1 MDIQMI
7 VLIALSVMLVI
18 KIVYLVAFKRSD
30 HEHHHSQDH
39 HHSHG
44 HHHDPRS

>member
-18 KIVYLVAFKRSD
+18 KIVYLVFFKRP
-30 HEHHHSQDH
+30 EQAAHHTHR

>member
-18 KIVYLVAFKRSD
+18 KIVYLVVKRPED
-30 HEHHHSQDH
+30 EHHSDVHHNSHHQDPK
-39 HHSHG
+39 S
-44 HHHDPRS
+44 

>member
-7 VLIALSVMLVI
+7 VLLALSVMLVS
-18 KIVYLVAFKRSD
+18 KSVYLVAFKRSD
-30 HEHHHSQDH
+30 HEHHHSH
-39 HHSHG
+39 GHHSHS